1 MKVLHVIPSVSPVD
15 GGPSYAMPLIAR
27 TLAGLGVD
35 VDVATTD
42 DDGPGLH
49 LDVEHGKRV
58 EASGYGIRY
67 FRKQSDFYKVSLPF
81 RRWIRRHVGD
91 YDVVHIH
98 AMFSYLSNCAAR
110 AARQS
115 NVPYVVRPLG
125 VLNRWGIKN
134 RRPLLKSLSLRFIEE
149 PILERAAAIHYT
161 SGQERIEAEQGG
173 AVSWGVILPLGI
185 DLAPFQKLPDQ
196 SRFWQRFPIAARR
209 PLVLFLSRIDPKK
222 GLDLLLEAFRQV
234 LPARPDALLIVA
246 GDGDKSYV
254 ESLVA
259 LAQRLQI
266 EDSVVWTG
274 RLDGEE
280 KMSAFAA
287 ASVFVL
293 PSHSENFGIAAVEA
307 LAAGLPV
314 ILGEGVAISAD
325 VQECEAGL
333 VVRPD
338 AGAVARAIMGLLG
351 DPALRSRCAGNG
363 RRLVHDKFS
372 LEAMGQGLVSLYEKV
387 RTQWEAREGCE
398 GN

>member
-1 MKVLHVIPSVSPVD
+1 
-15 GGPSYAMPLIAR
+15 MPLIAR
-27 TLAGLGVD
+27 TLAALGVD

-42 DDGPGLH
+42 DDGPGLR

-81 RRWIRRHVGD
+81 RRWIRRHVSD

-98 AMFSYLSNCAAR
+98 AVFSYVSNCAAH
-110 AARQS
+110 AAQRS

-125 VLNRWGIKN
+125 VLNRWGIQN

-161 SGQERIEAEQGG
+161 SGQERKEAEQSGT
-173 AVSWGVILPLGI
+173 ASWGVILPLGI
-185 DLAPFQKLPDQ
+185 DLAPFQKLPDP
-196 SRFWQRFPIAARR
+196 SRFWERFPFVAHR
-209 PLVLFLSRIDPKK
+209 PLVLFLSRINPKK
-222 GLDLLLEAFRQV
+222 GLDLLFEAFQQV
-234 LPARPDALLIVA
+234 LKARPDALLAIA
-246 GDGDKSYV
+246 GEGDKSYL
-254 ESLVA
+254 ENLHG

-266 EDSVVWTG
+266 EGSVVWTG
-274 RLDGEE
+274 WLQGDE
-280 KMSAFAA
+280 KLAAFSA

-314 ILGEGVAISAD
+314 ILGEGVAVSAD
-325 VQECEAGL
+325 VQEREAGL
-333 VVRPD
+333 VVQPD
-338 AGAVARAIMGLLG
+338 AGAIARAMMELLG
-351 DPALRSRCAGNG
+351 DPALRSRCGNNG
-363 RRLVHDKFS
+363 RRLVHDRFS
-372 LEAMGQGLVSLYEKV
+372 LEAMGQALVSLYEKV
-387 RTQWEAREGCE
+387 RTQWEAREGCA

>member
-1 MKVLHVIPSVSPVD
+1 MKVLHVIPSVSPRD
-15 GGPSYAMPLIAR
+15 GGPSYALPLIAR
-27 TLAGLGVD
+27 TLAALGVE
-35 VDVATTD
+35 VEVATTD

-49 LDVEHGKRV
+49 LEVEHGKRV
-58 EASGYGIRY
+58 QSSGYGIRY

-81 RRWIRRHVGD
+81 RRWIRGHVGD

-98 AMFSYLSNCAAR
+98 AMFSYVSNCAAR
-110 AARQS
+110 AARRS

-125 VLNRWGIKN
+125 VLNRWGIEN

-161 SGQERIEAEQGG
+161 SGQERAEAEQSGVV
-173 AVSWGVILPLGI
+173 ARGVILPLGI
-185 DLAPFQKLPDQ
+185 DLAPFQKLPDP
-196 SRFWQRFPIAARR
+196 SRFWKRFPIAAGR

-234 LPARPDALLIVA
+234 LKARPAALLIVA
-246 GDGDKSYV
+246 GEGDKSYA
-254 ESLVA
+254 ENLRSRA
-259 LAQRLQI
+259 RRLEI

-274 RLDGEE
+274 RLDGDE
-280 KMSAFAA
+280 KLAAFAA

-307 LAAGLPV
+307 LAAGLPA

-325 VQECEAGL
+325 VREWEAGL
-333 VVRPD
+333 VVKPD
-338 AGAVARAIMGLLG
+338 AGATARAMMELFG
-351 DPALRSRCAGNG
+351 DAALRSRCAGNG
-363 RRLVHDKFS
+363 RRLVHDRFS
-372 LEAMGQGLVSLYEKV
+372 LEAMGQGLVTLYEKV
-387 RTQWEAREGCE
+387 RTQWEAREGCA